1 MAKKIMTAAMAL
13 AISFALWLYVV
24 MVIGPEYQDTFRDV
38 KVELVGEDVLQQRG
52 LMVMQDVEDL
62 TVDLVLSGNRS
73 DLNNLSSSNISV
85 TLDISQI
92 TGPTDTPFE
101 YKISYPG
108 NVAQNAVTVENQ
120 SPSGFALKIV
130 WAEEKNIP
138 VNVYF
143 ASEMVADGYGSLPEE
158 KELAQITIFGPKD
171 VVASVAEARIELE
184 LTEGTKSDVSGEY
197 VATLCDENGQE
208 VDARYVTVTP
218 NTADKIHVTLPIRMK
233 KVLPLTVEVIEGG
246 GATLSNTKVTLEY
259 SDITVLG
266 TEEALKDLTEIS
278 LGTIDLSQIEAGDE
292 PLKLPVELPSGVTS
306 RSGFTEVTVTVEMP
320 QLVTKEFII
329 NRDDIQFINKPEGAD
344 IDISEVQL
352 TIRVRGTQNAVDAMT
367 EQMLIASMDFAE
379 AKIGQMKEWIVE
391 VSIAGDPNGVG
402 VVGGPYKVWTEIK
415 DATKTAS

>member
-158 KELAQITIFGPKD
+158 KELPQITIFGPKD
-171 VVASVAEARIELE
+171 VVASIAEARIELE

-391 VSIAGDPNGVG
+391 VSIAGEPNGVG

>member
-24 MVIGPEYQDTFRDV
+24 MVIGPEYQDTFRGV
-38 KVELVGEDVLQQRG
+38 KVELVGEDVLRQRG

-120 SPSGFALKIV
+120 SPSGFALKVV

-138 VNVYF
+138 VNVVYDQ
-143 ASEMVADGYGSLPEE
+143 EMIADGYGPLPEE
-158 KELAQITIFGPKD
+158 TELTQITIFGPKD
-171 VVASVAEARIELE
+171 VVGSIAQARIALSLAES
-184 LTEGTKSDVSGEY
+184 TKSDVSGEY

-246 GATLSNTKVTLEY
+246 GATQANTRITLEY
-259 SDITVLG
+259 PDITVLG

-278 LGTIDLSQIEAGDE
+278 LGTIDLSQIEVGDE

-320 QLVTKEFII
+320 QLVTKEFTI

-367 EQMLIASMDFAE
+367 EQMLVASMDFAE
-379 AKIGQMKEWIVE
+379 GKIGQMKEWIVE
-391 VSIAGDPNGVG
+391 VSIAGEPNGVG